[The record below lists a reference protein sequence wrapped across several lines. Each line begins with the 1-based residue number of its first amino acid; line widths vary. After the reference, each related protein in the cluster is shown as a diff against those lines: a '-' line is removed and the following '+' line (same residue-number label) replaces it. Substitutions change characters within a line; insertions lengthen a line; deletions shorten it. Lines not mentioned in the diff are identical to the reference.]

1 MTDHENFPLTDYQ
14 RANLAKLANYLDSV
28 EPPKFDMR
36 WFNNGTFNKGCTGSP
51 NVCGTVSCAVGHGPA
66 AGIEPCPDDTWASYA
81 KREFVGYD
89 GDDNEAYID
98 NPVFDFLFDS
108 DWEDVDNTP
117 AGAAARIRYFL
128 KNGIPVSYRFGG
140 RRSNHVEEDAHM
152 IYQGELKQ

>member
-14 RANLAKLANYLDSV
+14 RANLTKLANYLDSV

-36 WFNNGTFNKGCTGSP
+36 WFNDNIHNRGPSGNP
-51 NVCGTVSCAVGHGPA
+51 NVCGTVACAVGYGPA
-66 AGIEPCPDDTWASYA
+66 AGIEPCHDDTWASYA
-81 KREFVGYD
+81 KREFVGED
-89 GDDNEAYID
+89 GYRFDID
-98 NPVFDFLFDS
+98 SPVFDFLFDS

-128 KNGIPVSYRFGG
+128 KNGIPVNYRYNG
-140 RRSNHVEEDAHM
+140 RRSSDIEEDAHL